1 MASPPRPRRS
11 NKKATGV
18 TIQAAKIMA
27 SGAIIAAIVGAL
39 ITGIVLYL
47 NNQLSSPK
55 PIPSATT
62 AATGTVIAAC
72 AAAPTLTGPADG
84 QTLNSR
90 TVTLTWEAPQGCL
103 PDGYTVRISAD
114 YDPEAK
120 PWIVDTGWAPTDYT
134 YTFSAD
140 GTYYWHIRACK
151 PCTPFHPGNWAI
163 RSFTIHSLQSISSGV
178 ITAVSGHSSLFQSW
192 VRKNTRGR

>member
-11 NKKATGV
+11 NKKAPGV
-18 TIQAAKIMA
+18 TIQAAKITA
-27 SGAIIAAIVGAL
+27 LGAIIAAIVGAL
-39 ITGIVLYL
+39 ITGIFLYV

-55 PIPSATT
+55 PPPSATPV
-62 AATGTVIAAC
+62 ATGTVIAAC
-72 AAAPTLTGPADG
+72 AADPTLTGPADG

-103 PDGYTVRISAD
+103 PDGYTVRISAN

-140 GTYYWHIRACK
+140 GIYYWHIRACQ

-163 RSFTIHSLQSISSGV
+163 RSFTIH
-178 ITAVSGHSSLFQSW
+178 T
-192 VRKNTRGR
+192 

>member
-1 MASPPRPRRS
+1 MTSTPRPRRS

-18 TIQAAKIMA
+18 TIKAARITA
-27 SGAIIAAIVGAL
+27 LGTIIAAIIGAL
-39 ITGIVLYL
+39 FTGIFLYV
-47 NNQLSSPK
+47 NQQSSPK
-55 PIPSATT
+55 PNLSAT
-62 AATGTVIAAC
+62 AAAAGTSSTAC
-72 AAAPTLTGPADG
+72 AAAPTLTSPPDG

-90 TVTLTWEAPQGCL
+90 TVTLTWEAPQGCV

-140 GTYYWHIRACK
+140 GTYYWHIRACQ
-151 PCTPFHPGNWAI
+151 PCTPFHPGHWAI
-163 RSFTIHSLQSISSGV
+163 RSFTIH
-178 ITAVSGHSSLFQSW
+178 T
-192 VRKNTRGR
+192 